1 MLPLTGVSDCDCA
14 DAKTLVELVAPDGR
28 ATPAQIV
35 GQRDGQTEIV
45 FTPHELPATGYLRLA
60 LRPAAEAAETSLRV
74 SPRQIENRFF
84 RVELDDEGNIV
95 RLLDK
100 RQGREV
106 VPAGQRA
113 NELQLFQDGPE
124 REAAWNIHATFE
136 KRTYAWEPGTTLEV
150 VETGPVRAVVRITR
164 RYRASTVA
172 QDMILYDRVPRIDFV
187 TRADWQARQV
197 MLKAAF
203 PVAVRSPRASF
214 EIQFGAVE
222 RPTHRNTSWDQE
234 KFEVCA
240 HRWADLSEAGYGVSL
255 LNDCKYGYDVHG
267 NVLRLTLLRGP
278 ESPDPDADRGQHEF
292 TYALFPHAG
301 DWTEGETV
309 RRGWELNVPVV
320 CCAMDDGRRTT
331 DDRQTPTAPALPFS
345 RSFLELTGPAI
356 LETIKPAED
365 GDGWIVRVYEPNGG
379 RGTVTLHSARPWQQ
393 VVACNL
399 VEENGAAMP
408 SDGQSVAFP
417 IGPFEIVALRVRFA

>member
-1 MLPLTGVSDCDCA
+1 
-14 DAKTLVELVAPDGR
+14 
-28 ATPAQIV
+28 
-35 GQRDGQTEIV
+35 
-45 FTPHELPATGYLRLA
+45 
-60 LRPAAEAAETSLRV
+60 
-74 SPRQIENRFF
+74 
-84 RVELDDEGNIV
+84 
-95 RLLDK
+95 
-100 RQGREV
+100 
-106 VPAGQRA
+106 
-113 NELQLFQDGPE
+113 
-124 REAAWNIHATFE
+124 
-136 KRTYAWEPGTTLEV
+136 
-150 VETGPVRAVVRITR
+150 
-164 RYRASTVA
+164 
-172 QDMILYDRVPRIDFV
+172 
-187 TRADWQARQV
+187 

-267 NVLRLTLLRGP
+267 DVLRLTLLRGP

-301 DWTEGETV
+301 DWTAGETV
-309 RRGWELNVPVV
+309 RSGWELNVPVV
-320 CCAMDDGRRTT
+320 CVAIDGGRPTT
-331 DDRQTPTAPALPFS
+331 DDRQPPAAGSGRSS
-345 RSFLELTGPAI
+345 RSIPLGPTVPVAPTLPLSHSFMELTGPAI
-356 LETIKPAED
+356 LEAIKPAED
-365 GDGWIVRVYEPNGG
+365 GDGWIVRLYEPNGG
-379 RGTVTLHSARPWQQ
+379 RGTVTLRSARPWQQ

>member
-1 MLPLTGVSDCDCA
+1 M
-14 DAKTLVELVAPDGR
+14 
-28 ATPAQIV
+28 
-35 GQRDGQTEIV
+35 
-45 FTPHELPATGYLRLA
+45 
-60 LRPAAEAAETSLRV
+60 
-74 SPRQIENRFF
+74 
-84 RVELDDEGNIV
+84 
-95 RLLDK
+95 
-100 RQGREV
+100 
-106 VPAGQRA
+106 
-113 NELQLFQDGPE
+113 
-124 REAAWNIHATFE
+124 
-136 KRTYAWEPGTTLEV
+136 
-150 VETGPVRAVVRITR
+150 RAVVRITR
-164 RYRASTVA
+164 RYRASTIV

-187 TRADWQARQV
+187 TRADWQERQV

-301 DWTEGETV
+301 DWTAGETV

-320 CCAMDDGRRTT
+320 CYAVDEGRKTKDEGQPLGGSSGRS
-331 DDRQTPTAPALPFS
+331 S
-345 RSFLELTGPAI
+345 RSIPLGPTVPAAPTLPLAHSYLDVSGPAI
-356 LETIKPAED
+356 LEAIKPAED

-379 RGTVTLHSARPWQQ
+379 RGTVTLRSARPWRQ
-393 VVACNL
+393 VIACNL
-399 VEENGAAMP
+399 VEENGAALP
-408 SDGQSVAFP
+408 NDGQSVAFP
-417 IGPFEIVALRVRFA
+417 IGPFEIVALRVRFV